1 MASLD
6 GSINNLTNILP
17 SNSENTGQ
25 LSSATIGT
33 TLDNVPLVKKVNL
46 TDEQKAEMNLLGMNP
61 SDPEQVNAYINM
73 SSEDKQA
80 KKDALYTQIEGNSN
94 NSKDEEVHEHVHN
107 FQVDT
112 NSAEWKNMSN
122 QERINTFLVNG
133 TKAHYSED
141 EWNNMT
147 KRQQNKAI
155 ERFTEKELNEHF
167 PNFSRM
173 SETEQLE
180 IGSEFLN
187 LMNIADAHDMDLKDL
202 LALKKNSNA
211 EFEEIA
217 NKYYEN
223 NEKIDLVKKAQDV
236 KEKRMQRTREQF
248 DEIYSEFQAYIK
260 ENNLNVNDENK
271 IAYMFEF
278 LDKQK
283 KDGKLQ
289 KGVAESTYNAL
300 SKMKAYN
307 NGNLFDFKSGDRK
320 ISDLFDDTSVL
331 KKDKDG
337 KILLEDPDNRKL
349 ITSLLDKEFENCKT
363 DEEKLKLLQEFDG
376 FSQLYINSAYSHTE
390 KTSGI
395 SKSFLRSLHG
405 GSMYAATIDGKA
417 ADEDQQWYAKD
428 GIRAIHKHNNGNI
441 SEEARNAIAD
451 TVKELKAE
459 PAAQANVTAY
469 ELQDENLAKDVTS
482 AIGEREDAVDVF
494 NLANPLIANSENITD
509 EMKQFYAQNS
519 IEVLKSPE
527 DRQSQANSLGKYNLD
542 SFNKGVQKGY
552 ENIANGTASGAKN
565 SSDSSK
571 NNVITNP
578 ITNNSH
584 NTQLLSQNSQLAF
597 NDFNNNYIDGKP
609 IPHDEAVKMFKK
621 LELSEQRELLASLT
635 PQQVQQIPITV
646 CNSFPELIGTFIDLG
661 KGIDIIQQCNVG
673 TGNKAIQ
680 TMAKSKGAAK
690 KQFNEWAANHI
701 DRLAKCTYDD
711 LVSQGAIQVN
721 KNKAFS
727 MKG

>member
-122 QERINTFLVNG
+122 KERINAFLVNG

-428 GIRAIHKHNNGNI
+428 GIRAIYKHNNANM

-597 NDFNNNYIDGKP
+597 NNFNNNYRDGKP